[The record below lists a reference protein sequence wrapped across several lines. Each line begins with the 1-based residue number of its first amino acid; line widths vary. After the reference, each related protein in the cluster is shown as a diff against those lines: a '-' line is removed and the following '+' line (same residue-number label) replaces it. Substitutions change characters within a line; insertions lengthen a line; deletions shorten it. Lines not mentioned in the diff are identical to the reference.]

1 MKTLAGGTMKT
12 RACLILLTL
21 LTGCLRPGL
30 DRAQLDRE
38 VGRTEIDGLELT
50 VRDGLA
56 TFRELETRDDGFVV
70 ALWAQAP
77 ALTIDLN
84 APAATTL
91 ELTVRNTLVDAV
103 LTVDDDAVT
112 PADEADLPTVRRW
125 QVAVPAGPSTL
136 RIASPDADEV
146 SAFRVALMSD
156 VQSALPEVGDIYAVM
171 NRDPTIRFV
180 VSSGDLVNTGTPDE
194 LAEFQARL
202 EALNVPLYATPGNH
216 ERGAD
221 EAAWRDAFGRGS
233 FQFRFKG
240 AFFTFADSSAA
251 TVDPVVYGWLKGW
264 LADASDAVHL
274 FMTHVPPIDPEGGR
288 NGGWRSRREA
298 AKMFTL
304 LARGRVDAAV
314 YGHVHS
320 LYSYSNAGVDAWI
333 SGGGGALPERLDGI
347 GRHFLLADIGPERV
361 EGVSVVRVD

>member
-1 MKTLAGGTMKT
+1 MKRLTGLTAF
-12 RACLILLTL
+12 ASLIL

-38 VGRTEIDGLELT
+38 VGRTELDGLELT
-50 VRDGLA
+50 VQGGLA
-56 TFRELETRDDGFVV
+56 TFRQLEATDTGVV
-70 ALWAQAP
+70 VELWAQAP
-77 ALTIDLN
+77 TLTIAVD
-84 APAATTL
+84 APAETVL
-91 ELTVRNTLVDAV
+91 DLTVRNTLIDAA
-103 LTVDDDAVT
+103 LTVDDGTAIT
-112 PADEADLPTVRRW
+112 PEDTPLPTVRRW
-125 QVAVPAGPSTL
+125 QVTVPAGLNTV
-136 RIASPDADEV
+136 RIASPDADQSSE
-146 SAFRVALMSD
+146 FRVALMSD

-171 NRDPTIRFV
+171 NRDPAIRFV
-180 VSSGDLVNTGTPDE
+180 VSSGDLVNTGTPEE
-194 LAEFQARL
+194 LAEFQERL

-216 ERGAD
+216 ERGVD

-251 TVDPVVYGWLKGW
+251 TVDPVVYGWLEGW
-264 LADASDAVHL
+264 LAEASDAVHL

-304 LARGRVDAAV
+304 LARGGVDAAV

-361 EGVSVVRVD
+361 ERVSVIRVD

>member
-1 MKTLAGGTMKT
+1 MT
-12 RACLILLTL
+12 RIACFALLL
-21 LTGCLRPGL
+21 SGCLRPGL

-38 VGRTEIDGLELT
+38 VGQTQIDGLEIQ
-50 VRDGLA
+50 VQGGLA
-56 TFRELETRDDGFVV
+56 TFHDLRVGPDVV
-70 ALWAQAP
+70 QVVLWAQAP
-77 ALTIDLN
+77 TLTIEII

-91 ELTVRNTLVDAV
+91 DLTVRNTLIDTA
-103 LTVDDDAVT
+103 LTVGDAAPTT
-112 PADEADLPTVRRW
+112 PEETTLPTVRRW
-125 QVAVPAGPSTL
+125 RTPVPAGRSVL
-136 RIASPDADEV
+136 RIASPDADEP
-146 SAFRVALMSD
+146 SAFRVAIMSD
-156 VQSALPEVGDIYAVM
+156 VQSALPEVGEIYAVM

-180 VSSGDLVNTGTPDE
+180 LSAGDLVNDGMADE

-202 EALNVPLYATPGNH
+202 EGLNVPLYATPGNH

-221 EAAWRDAFGRGS
+221 EAAWRDSFGRGS

-251 TVDPVVYGWLKGW
+251 TVDPVVYGWLEGW
-264 LADASDAVHL
+264 LDDATDAVHL
-274 FMTHVPPIDPEGGR
+274 FLTHVPPIDPEGGR

-304 LARGRVDAAV
+304 LARGRVDAAI

-320 LYSYSNAGVDAWI
+320 LYRYSNAGVDAWI

-347 GRHFLLADIGPERV
+347 DRHFLVADIEPDRLQSVG
-361 EGVSVVRVD
+361 VVRVD

>member
-1 MKTLAGGTMKT
+1 MRWSIWML
-12 RACLILLTL
+12 L

-30 DRAQLDRE
+30 DRAQLDRD
-38 VGRTEIDGLELT
+38 VGRVTIDGLALN
-50 VRDGLA
+50 VDGGLA
-56 TFRELETRDDGFVV
+56 VFRAVQTRAEGVDVV
-70 ALWAQAP
+70 LWAQAP
-77 ALTIDLN
+77 TLTIDVD

-91 ELTVRNTLVDAV
+91 DLTIRNALIDAALTVN
-103 LTVDDDAVT
+103 DDAPVAAEDT
-112 PADEADLPTVRRW
+112 GLPTVRRW
-125 QVAVPAGPSTL
+125 QIALPAGPSTL
-136 RIASPDADEV
+136 RIAPPDADEV
-146 SAFRVALMSD
+146 GPFRVALMSD
-156 VQSALPEVGDIYAVM
+156 VQSAIDEVGDIYALM

-180 VSSGDLVNTGTPDE
+180 VSSGDLVNNGAVDE
-194 LAEFQARL
+194 LEEFQARL
-202 EALNVPLYATPGNH
+202 EALDVPLYATPGNH

-221 EAAWRDAFGRGS
+221 EAAWRDTFGRGS

-251 TVDPVVYGWLKGW
+251 TVDPLVYDWLSGW
-264 LADASDAVHL
+264 LADATDAVHVFL
-274 FMTHVPPIDPEGGR
+274 THVPPIDPEGGR

-304 LARGRVDAAV
+304 LARGKVDAAV

-347 GRHFLLADIGPERV
+347 GRHFLVADIGADRV
-361 EGVSVVRVD
+361 ERVSVVRVD